1 MIVETLLDIGV
12 AILRLIPLILIFY
25 IPALI
30 GMAIWSERGEGYRM
44 KAILWFAIGF
54 GAIVAL
60 HVLFRSV
67 SAVQVAEVVV
77 LSLLQIAVALSLAAV
92 TVYKLAD

>member
-1 MIVETLLDIGV
+1 MLDIGV
-12 AILRLIPLILIFY
+12 GMLNLIPLILVFY

-30 GMAIWSERGEGYRM
+30 GMAIWSERGEGYRV

-67 SAVQVAEVVV
+67 SAVQVAEVVG
-77 LSLLQIAVALSLAAV
+77 LSLLQIAVALSLAAL

>member
-1 MIVETLLDIGV
+1 LLDIGV
-12 AILRLIPLILIFY
+12 AVLRLIPLILVFY

-30 GMAIWSERGEGYRM
+30 GMAIWSERGEGYRV
-44 KAILWFAIGF
+44 KAVLWFVIGF

-67 SAVQVAEVVV
+67 SAVQVAEVVG
-77 LSLLQIAVALSLAAV
+77 LSLLQIAVALSLAAL

>member
-1 MIVETLLDIGV
+1 MLDIGV
-12 AILRLIPLILIFY
+12 GLLRLIPLILVFY

-30 GMAIWSERGEGYRM
+30 GMAIWSERGEGYRV
-44 KAILWFAIGF
+44 KAVLWFVIGF

-67 SAVQVAEVVV
+67 SAVQVAEVVG
-77 LSLLQIAVALSLAAV
+77 LSLLQIAVALSLAAL

>member
-1 MIVETLLDIGV
+1 LIVETLLDIGV

-54 GAIVAL
+54 GAIGAL
-60 HVLFRSV
+60 HVLFSGA
-67 SAVQVAEVVV
+67 SAVQVAGLVG
-77 LSLLQIAVALSLAAV
+77 LSLLQIAVALSLAAI

>member
-1 MIVETLLDIGV
+1 MLEIGV
-12 AILRLIPLILIFY
+12 GILHLIPLILVFY

-30 GMAIWSERGEGYRM
+30 GMAIWSERGEGYRVN
-44 KAILWFAIGF
+44 AILWFAIGF

-60 HVLFRSV
+60 HLLFRSV
-67 SAVQVAEVVV
+67 SAVQVAEVVG
-77 LSLLQIAVALSLAAV
+77 LSLLQITVALSLAAL

>member
-1 MIVETLLDIGV
+1 MDIGV
-12 AILRLIPLILIFY
+12 GILHLIPLILVFY

-30 GMAIWSERGEGYRM
+30 GMAIWSEQGPGYRM
-44 KAILWFAIGF
+44 KSILWFAIGF

-67 SAVQVAEVVV
+67 SVVQVIEVVG
-77 LSLLQIAVALSLAAV
+77 LSLLQIAVALSLAAL

>member
-1 MIVETLLDIGV
+1 VDTALDIGV
-12 AILRLIPLILIFY
+12 GILHLIPLILVFY

-30 GMAIWSERGEGYRM
+30 GMAIWSERGEGYRV

-60 HVLFRSV
+60 HILFRSV
-67 SAVQVAEVVV
+67 SAVQVAEVVG
-77 LSLLQIAVALSLAAV
+77 LSLIQMAVALSLAAL

>member
-1 MIVETLLDIGV
+1 MLDIGV
-12 AILRLIPLILIFY
+12 GILRLIPLILVFY

-30 GMAIWSERGEGYRM
+30 GVVIWSERGEGYRL

-54 GAIVAL
+54 GTIVLL
-60 HVLFRSV
+60 HVLFSGA
-67 SAVQVAEVVV
+67 SGFEAAAI
-77 LSLLQIAVALSLAAV
+77 LGLSLAQILAALALATL

>member
-1 MIVETLLDIGV
+1 MLDMGV
-12 AILRLIPLILIFY
+12 GILRLIPLILVFY

-30 GMAIWSERGEGYRM
+30 GMAIWSERGPGYRI

-67 SAVQVAEVVV
+67 SAVQVVEVVGI
-77 LSLLQIAVALSLAAV
+77 SLLQIAVALSLASL